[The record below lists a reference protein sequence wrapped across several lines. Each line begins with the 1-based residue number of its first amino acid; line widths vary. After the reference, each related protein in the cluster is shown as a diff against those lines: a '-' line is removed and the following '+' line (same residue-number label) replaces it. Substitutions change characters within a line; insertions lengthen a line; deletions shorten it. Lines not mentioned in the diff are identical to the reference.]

1 MCGIGLLALLGD
13 ARESEE
19 TARWNQLLS
28 RALAKRGPDLPM
40 RSCASGGADGSTVTM
55 HASVL
60 HMRGREPSPQPARFL
75 VSEELECTLCWNGEA
90 YAYCDSPGSDSKGSD
105 SNADVGV
112 SVDQDMIELVDNHE
126 EESDTRVVI
135 DLLKGS
141 LSESM
146 SAEKEHEAV
155 SLALSCIHGEFAFIL
170 CVPRSNSTSIY
181 FGRDC
186 LGRRSLLVSRFDGVL
201 ALSSVSVDLSG
212 TSAWT
217 EIRPGTVFRID
228 MKSGEET
235 EKPIPKMTN
244 GCIPA
249 MIPRQFSDDRIDEA
263 ARGLLLCL
271 DKAVERRVAHPPS
284 PKSQSTNDA
293 SVAVLFSGGID
304 SVVLAAL
311 SHRHVPVDQPIDLI
325 NVSFF
330 NDPPD
335 ASSSKSPDRLAAI
348 LSYEEMTT
356 RFPQRKWRFIA
367 VDVVYSQVL
376 ENERHIL
383 DLIAPLDSTM
393 DFNIGVAFWF
403 ASRGEG
409 RLLGSSEVDAARR
422 EIEGKSRG
430 GGSTNSSDQ
439 PLLRFANS
447 NDSRGECAVEK
458 VEKGDK
464 RAPSSSHSIPDDITG
479 ILSSAKILL
488 SGVGADEQMAGYGRH
503 KTTFQRG
510 GYELLREELKMEVG
524 RLWTR
529 NLGRD
534 DRCLSHHG
542 RETRFPYLDE
552 DVVAYLELLPI
563 ECKCDFSLPLGSGDK
578 RILRLV
584 ARMIGVTECSTLV
597 KRAIQFGSRIAKVS
611 DKNRFGSS
619 RKATGQ
625 SKIVRSRKGS

>member
-28 RALAKRGPDLPM
+28 RALANRGPDLPM

-112 SVDQDMIELVDNHE
+112 SVDQDMIELVDHHE

-141 LSESM
+141 LSGSM

-488 SGVGADEQMAGYGRH
+488 SGVGADGKCCTLPLSTKTITSTCANRADGGIRSAQDDVPTRRVRAATRRIEDGGWKAVDAQPRPRRPVPVPPREGDTVPVFRRGRSGLPRAPADRMQVRLLPPAG
-503 KTTFQRG
+503 
-510 GYELLREELKMEVG
+510 LRRQEDTS
-524 RLWTR
+524 TR
-529 NLGRD
+529 SED
-534 DRCLSHHG
+534 DRRHG
-542 RETRFPYLDE
+542 ER
-552 DVVAYLELLPI
+552 
-563 ECKCDFSLPLGSGDK
+563 GDK
-578 RILRLV
+578 CALFV
-584 ARMIGVTECSTLV
+584 S
-597 KRAIQFGSRIAKVS
+597 FGDS
-611 DKNRFGSS
+611 DCC
-619 RKATGQ
+619 
-625 SKIVRSRKGS
+625 